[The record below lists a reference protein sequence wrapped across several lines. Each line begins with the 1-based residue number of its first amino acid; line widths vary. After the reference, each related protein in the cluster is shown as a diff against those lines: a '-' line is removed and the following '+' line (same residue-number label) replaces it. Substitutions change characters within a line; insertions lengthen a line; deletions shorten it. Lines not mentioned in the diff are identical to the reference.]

1 MPKLRKQNIGRHC
14 QSAFQFF
21 LVDRLFP
28 SPEEMDAEE
37 MMEDLRVFLGR
48 EPGCE
53 GAQVGD
59 WSRVGY
65 ENYEG
70 FLIQGCVQH
79 NFVVM
84 IVALI
89 DLLVDT
95 THFYIQSI
103 HDPLHAF
110 IEFNLRYCLFR
121 NVILSLEVISVQF
134 RKGLERCLTSTV
146 SIRGRR
152 RDAGW
157 PSGTVPSRSG
167 TSTCK
172 CATRNSS
179 KPTFTCSKR

>member
-28 SPEEMDAEE
+28 SNEQPDIEETLEELKLFLASDPLFQQGTTIMDCV
-37 MMEDLRVFLGR
+37 D
-48 EPGCE
+48 
-53 GAQVGD
+53 GD

-70 FLIQGCVQH
+70 FLVRGNILH
-79 NFVVM
+79 NFVVFV
-84 IVALI
+84 VALI

-95 THFYIQSI
+95 FHFYIQSI

-121 NVILSLEVISVQF
+121 NVILSLEVNFYEF
-134 RKGLERCLTSTV
+134 RNDSALYSNSTV
-146 SIRGRR
+146 KSLNARG
-152 RDAGW
+152 DQ
-157 PSGTVPSRSG
+157 
-167 TSTCK
+167 
-172 CATRNSS
+172 
-179 KPTFTCSKR
+179 